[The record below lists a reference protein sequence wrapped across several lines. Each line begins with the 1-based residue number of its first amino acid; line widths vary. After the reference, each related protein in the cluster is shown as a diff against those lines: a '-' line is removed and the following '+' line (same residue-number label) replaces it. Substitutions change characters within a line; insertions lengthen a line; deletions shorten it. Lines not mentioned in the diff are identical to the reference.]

1 MALQGNCIY
10 YEIVDTGETEEVNVT
25 HPDGVEEV
33 INTPKMEEVA
43 HEYNDIYVVIQKI
56 DTFHQYETTD
66 EGVQKHTIVFCDIAG
81 FESREARDEDPTN
94 HLFYTSVPVNN
105 YEYNL
110 NIYAQAYNSVKEERG
125 YENLINA

>member
-66 EGVQKHTIVFCDIAG
+66 EGVQKHTIVLFSRKYFMEQQYLLIAMQS
-81 FESREARDEDPTN
+81 F
-94 HLFYTSVPVNN
+94 
-105 YEYNL
+105 
-110 NIYAQAYNSVKEERG
+110 
-125 YENLINA
+125 